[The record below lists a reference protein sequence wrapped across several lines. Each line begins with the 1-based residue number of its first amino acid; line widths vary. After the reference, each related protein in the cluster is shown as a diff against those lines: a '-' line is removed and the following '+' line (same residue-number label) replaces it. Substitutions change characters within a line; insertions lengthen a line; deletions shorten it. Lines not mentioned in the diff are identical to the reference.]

1 MIFNI
6 VDINVIRGVVTVDH
20 LYVRHFTVVDWFQT
34 KPIKLKVIK
43 LTLVVVANLACLW
56 ENCTFNNENLIY
68 KSQANLP
75 IQLIHCVFDWFLF
88 FKWYVQH
95 FLLKLSSR
103 YFFSLLSLIP
113 TVLLENFIRQFTLSI
128 KSRYPFTYKEWR
140 SMNGESYD
148 LLRSSSFKHSDQH
161 IGLMQH

>member
-1 MIFNI
+1 MISFNSMIFNS

-56 ENCTFNNENLIY
+56 ENCTFNRENLIY

-103 YFFSLLSLIP
+103 YFF
-113 TVLLENFIRQFTLSI
+113 FTSEFDSYCFVGEFYTSVYSIHKKPLSI
-128 KSRYPFTYKEWR
+128 Y
-140 SMNGESYD
+140 
-148 LLRSSSFKHSDQH
+148 
-161 IGLMQH
+161 